1 MNKIWD
7 YTVGEYGTEVDMP
20 DNMRKFLDD
29 IHEVC
34 KKHNLSISHEDGH
47 GSFIIEE
54 YDEWNIKWLF
64 NASKHY
70 KDKT

>member
-7 YTVGEYGTEVDMP
+7 YTVGEHCTEVDMP
-20 DNMRKFLDD
+20 DSMRKFLED
-29 IHEVC
+29 IDEVC

-64 NASKHY
+64 NASKYY
-70 KDKT
+70 KDKV